1 MSNFSSVVLRF
12 VLRFVLIGTVMLA
25 TPFTTGATP
34 PPVVVAPTAPVSAL
48 VDGEIRKIDKDSGK
62 VTIKHAQIKSL
73 DMPAMTM
80 VFLFKD
86 PSKIDSL
93 KVGDKIKFDAVDE
106 KGKMFVTK
114 IEVVK

>member
-1 MSNFSSVVLRF
+1 MIKFSS
-12 VLRFVLIGTVMLA
+12 FVLICTVGLA
-25 TPFTTGATP
+25 TPLATRATT
-34 PPVVVAPTAPVSAL
+34 PPVVVAPAAPASAM

-62 VTIKHAQIKSL
+62 VTIKHAEIKSL

-86 PSKIDSL
+86 ASKIDGL

-114 IEVVK
+114 IEIVK